1 MGFDLSNFYKTIANT
16 TSTTVIRHS
25 SIYCIRI
32 HLNKGNT
39 KISEALK
46 QSPEMALNRSSNETI
61 KVKRF
66 PSKIA
71 LEEAVGVPF
80 FDALWTYPKQSVVA
94 GVDEVNFQM
103 DILKDIHS
111 RLDDI
116 DARLLDMDRS
126 GISYAIQSLTSPG
139 IEGIQDADTA
149 VEFARR
155 ANDYIHHKYVEA
167 YPDRFGFF
175 CSVPLQKPEEAAR
188 ELERCVTQLGAKG
201 VLVNGFTN
209 VSSSDINHVRYLDE
223 PENEPFWA
231 MLAKLDVPLYLHPRV
246 PVLNQQRIYRGFPNL
261 VQSAFAF
268 TPETAAHSLRIMCSG
283 VLDRYPTIQIILGH
297 AAEALPF
304 MIHRTQLRLSIG
316 VPGSNGPCKKPVM
329 EYFQQNFYA
338 TTAGV
343 ARESALNITVE
354 EMGQDRVMF
363 SADYP
368 YESAEDQADWFDGL
382 QMNENTR
389 EALACGNA
397 KRLFKLV

>member
-1 MGFDLSNFYKTIANT
+1 M
-16 TSTTVIRHS
+16 
-25 SIYCIRI
+25 
-32 HLNKGNT
+32 
-39 KISEALK
+39 E
-46 QSPEMALNRSSNETI
+46 LNRSTSETL
-61 KVKRF
+61 KVTRC
-66 PSKIA
+66 PGKIA

-80 FDALWTYPKQSVVA
+80 FDALWTYPKLSVVA
-94 GVDEVNFQM
+94 GVDKVNFSEENM
-103 DILKDIHS
+103 KDIHN

-116 DARLLDMDRS
+116 DARLISMDQS
-126 GISYAIQSLTSPG
+126 GIGYAILSLTSPG
-139 IEGIQDADTA
+139 IEGILDADTA
-149 VEFARR
+149 IDFARR
-155 ANDYIHHKYVEA
+155 SNDHIHQKYVEA

-175 CSVPLQKPEEAAR
+175 CSVPLQKPKEAAK

-209 VSSSDINHVRYLDE
+209 MSTSDVNLVRYLDE
-223 PENEPFWA
+223 PETEPFWA
-231 MLAKLDVPLYLHPRV
+231 MLAKLDVPVYIHPRV
-246 PVLNQQRIYRGFPNL
+246 PPLNQQRIYRGYPNL
-261 VQSAFAF
+261 AQSAFAF

-283 VLDRYPTIQIILGH
+283 VLDRYPNVQIILGH
-297 AAEALPF
+297 CAEALPF

-316 VPGSNGPCKKPVM
+316 IPDTNGIHKKEVM

-343 ARESALNITVE
+343 ARESALKITIE
-354 EMGQDRVMF
+354 EMGEGRVMF

-382 QMNENTR
+382 QINESTR